1 MTDHRIL
8 MNIIRSSCIGMWM
21 FLAAAVQAQDGLADY
36 NEDLSMYGNLR
47 PAGAP
52 SPQRGSSHVTV
63 ADVDETILDR
73 RVMRDIVRDHRHRVV
88 DQFGDYSEDF
98 SGYSLG
104 GELADDTA
112 ASSHAFFAEHGQS
125 TPVLLGREPDRD
137 IEVVITI
144 RTDDIGEREITR
156 YITRLGGDESHT
168 VTISSSNDAKAR

>member
-125 TPVLLGREPDRD
+125 TL
-137 IEVVITI
+137 ITI

-168 VTISSSNDAKAR
+168 VTISSSNDAKGR